1 MFSSS
6 PDYGP
11 GTGDQWDEH
20 PKDSRTGRMDSLA
33 ESKDT
38 EHTAMNLPNP
48 SISGPYTPAGV
59 NDGEKSDSQAAGP
72 EEFAQK
78 ARYEG
83 LRYSVDMTGG
93 SYKYAGLG
101 LTEKLPGSVA
111 RARAEAQ
118 RRLQESK
125 TQHVETALPTPYTSA
140 STSKYQV
147 ALEKTLRDRAH
158 EPASSTSPYSATA
171 PGANTIAFSNIDYE
185 EPKPGGKWR
194 CCKCQRGHEIFTFA
208 QGQHPVSVLS
218 CACTHRSCSKCILE
232 GLVKQFV
239 PMSEPEV
246 VPLSEDRNKTI
257 RFGVFCEG
265 CGLSWRAEKVQ
276 DEVKK
281 TALTSALLRVSAIPR
296 LLTKRGG
303 VHPLERLRPS
313 RSMNNLHD
321 HSELQPHTASLTAS
335 KSVLNL
341 RALSNEMQKEH
352 GEQVRT
358 PMYKLHVR
366 HTLTSYFNL
375 VG

>member
-1 MFSSS
+1 MSSSS
-6 PDYGP
+6 PNYSSV
-11 GTGDQWDEH
+11 TGDEPDEQ
-20 PKDSRTGRMDSLA
+20 PKDLRTGRMDSLA
-33 ESKDT
+33 ELKDP
-38 EHTAMNLPNP
+38 EHTGMNLPKL
-48 SISGPYTPAGV
+48 SISGPDTPEGV
-59 NDGEKSDSQAAGP
+59 NDGEKSDSQRA
-72 EEFAQK
+72 ECQDSAQK

-125 TQHVETALPTPYTSA
+125 AQQVDTTLPVPYTPA
-140 STSKYQV
+140 STSKYQA
-147 ALEKTLRDRAH
+147 ALEKTLRDRGH
-158 EPASSTSPYSATA
+158 EPATSASPYSATV
-171 PGANTIAFSNIDYE
+171 PGANAIGFSNIDCE
-185 EPKPGGKWR
+185 APKPGGKWR
-194 CCKCQRGHEIFTFA
+194 CCKCKRGHEIFSFA

-218 CACTHRSCSKCILE
+218 CVCTHRSCSKCTLE

-239 PMSEPEV
+239 SMSEPEV

-281 TALTSALLRVSAIPR
+281 TALTSALLRVSAIPG

-313 RSMNNLHD
+313 RSMNNLDD
-321 HSELQPHTASLTAS
+321 HSELRPHTASLTAS

-358 PMYKLHVR
+358 PMYKLQVR
-366 HTLTSYFNL
+366 HTLTYYMDI